1 VKALLAGL
9 MCGLLLASSVAPAQP
24 AIKQQPVQFKKGE
37 SGATIKGSLKG
48 DQIID
53 YTLRAS
59 AGQVM
64 VVHFKP
70 TNPSAYFNVMPPGSD
85 EAIFIGSSSGN
96 EFSGDLKASGVY
108 TIRVYLMRNAARRNE
123 SVNYTLDVGV
133 SGAAKPAG
141 AAAGAATAATNA
153 ESDYRFLHYANRAFT
168 TNVSSK
174 LAWQRKDDNWWISV
188 NGREFYF
195 IPDAL
200 INGG

>member
-1 VKALLAGL
+1 VKALFAGL
-9 MCGLLLASSVAPAQP
+9 MCGLLLASSVASAQP

-70 TNPSAYFNVMPPGSD
+70 TNPSAYFNVMAPGSD
-85 EAIFIGSSSGN
+85 EAIFIGSTSGN

-108 TIRVYLMRNAARRNE
+108 IIRVYLMRNAARRNE

-168 TNVSSK
+168 TNDSSK

-200 INGG
+200 IHGG